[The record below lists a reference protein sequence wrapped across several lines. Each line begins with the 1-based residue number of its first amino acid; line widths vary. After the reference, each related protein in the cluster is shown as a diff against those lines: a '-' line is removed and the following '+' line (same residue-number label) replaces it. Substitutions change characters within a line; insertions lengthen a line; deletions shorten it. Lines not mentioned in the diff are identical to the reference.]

1 MKKLISILI
10 IALLL
15 NGCSNGKQEVKE
27 NIKVATTP
35 REVFIFAGK
44 IGSNNSVNLASKVS
58 LSKVLKV
65 TVDVGSTVK
74 AGDPII
80 YLDTTDLQNQE
91 KQAEAKVNTA
101 ESALNKTQSK
111 GRTEDIAISKAA
123 VDNDEKAYENAQNSY
138 NRIKQLYETGYDT
151 KQAMEQA
158 EGGLTTA
165 KDKLLSDKETL
176 NKLNNGATQEDINVA
191 QASVNEARTAVTYY
205 QAQLNNGI
213 ITSPISGTVSASNIH
228 VGEIAATGASLLTIV
243 NNDQLYID
251 GYVPEDILPKV
262 KAGQEVVIKV
272 SNMPDK
278 RFRGEVSVINPM
290 MNSNSKNV
298 VRVTLKEGN
307 DILKPGMFAQIAL
320 RNN

>member
-10 IALLL
+10 IPLLL
-15 NGCSNGKQEVKE
+15 NGCSNVNQVLKE
-27 NIKVATTP
+27 NIKVSTTP

-44 IGSNNSVNLASKVS
+44 IQTNNSVNLASKIS
-58 LSKVLKV
+58 PSKVLKV
-65 TVDVGSTVK
+65 MVDVGSTVK

-101 ESALNKTQSK
+101 EATLNKTQSK
-111 GRTEDIAISKAA
+111 GRTEDIAISQAA

-138 NRIKQLYETGYDT
+138 NRIKQLYDTGYDT
-151 KQAMEQA
+151 KQNMEQA

-165 KDKLLSDKETL
+165 KDKLISDKENL

-191 QASVNEARTAVTYY
+191 QASINEARAAVTSA

-213 ITSPISGTVSASNIH
+213 ITSPISGTVSTSNIH
-228 VGEIAATGASLLTIV
+228 VGEIAAAGVSLLTIV

-251 GYVPEDILPKV
+251 GYVPEDIVPNVKV
-262 KAGQEVVIKV
+262 GQEVVVKV
-272 SNMPDK
+272 SDMPDK
-278 RFRGEVSVINPM
+278 RFKGEVSVINPM
-290 MNSNSKNV
+290 MNSNNKNV

-307 DILKPGMFAQIAL
+307 DVLKPGMFAQIGF
-320 RNN
+320 NK

>member
-15 NGCSNGKQEVKE
+15 NGCGNGNQVLKE
-27 NIKVATTP
+27 NIKVSTTP

-44 IGSNNSVNLASKVS
+44 IQTNNSVNLASKIS
-58 LSKVLKV
+58 PSKVVKV
-65 TVDVGSTVK
+65 MVDVGSTVK

-111 GRTEDIAISKAA
+111 GRPEDIAIAQAA

-138 NRIKQLYETGYDT
+138 NRIKQLYDTGYDT
-151 KQAMEQA
+151 KQNMEQA

-176 NKLNNGATQEDINVA
+176 NKLNKGATQEDINVA
-191 QASVNEARTAVTYY
+191 QASINEARAAVTSA

-213 ITSPISGTVSASNIH
+213 ITSPISGTVSTSNIH
-228 VGEIAATGASLLTIV
+228 VGEIAATGVSLLTIV

-251 GYVPEDILPKV
+251 GYVPEDILPNVKV
-262 KAGQEVVIKV
+262 GQEVVVKV
-272 SNMPDK
+272 SDMPDK
-278 RFRGEVSVINPM
+278 RFKGEVSVINPM
-290 MNSNSKNV
+290 INSNSKNV

-307 DILKPGMFAQIAL
+307 DVLKLGMFAQIGF
-320 RNN
+320 NK